1 VISGVSSSMKPRF
14 HYEGNGRGGIFRS
27 APWLCGWAIVLCVS
41 MVSSRAR
48 AAVELEPLEHTK
60 SGDPA
65 TPHAVDQRTGV
76 LETQDG
82 LTLRLNADLGSVRI
96 IPLEAGAAPAVRYTV
111 HIETDARAPQAQA
124 LLDKYVLRAKAT
136 PAGVEMEGALPPQ
149 AARAASSGAQF
160 WVQFE
165 IAVPAGY
172 SLDVKT
178 EAGDIE
184 TQDIGGTATLVTQ
197 GGNIRAGRI
206 GVSAMQNI
214 AHHMHDI
221 NAGDSIHGSSK
232 LRSEG
237 GHIQVLDV
245 AGNLNVFTGG
255 GHINVGNI
263 TGDAALR
270 SGGGHIRAGT
280 IGGRTDLDTDG
291 GNITVGHAGSF
302 VNVRTGGGQID
313 FGEVRGSVRAQTG
326 GGGIRIMYVAGPMEV
341 ESSGGSICLT
351 RVAGAVQAATAD
363 GSITAWINPSS
374 GPDSGPGGAPNNLP
388 VPVSAH
394 SGTVQ
399 LAGASQLAS
408 GNGDIVVF
416 LPRNLAASIDA
427 LVTKGGEHRIEA
439 DPALHL
445 TFQTEGSNSSGP
457 VHAIAML
464 NGGGIP
470 LKLRT
475 SAGKIRLEFLD
486 SDPTLRESRIR
497 EQQERLRVVEVA
509 QPTPPVP
516 PVPPQTQEQADSQR
530 DWLESW
536 LGKLE
541 VAVTGGLRED
551 ADDFRNRLTY
561 SPHPVYPEL
570 AQRVGIQGVVKLQVR
585 VAKDG
590 RVEVLKLLQGEPALA
605 DAAITAVKQWRGKPA
620 WINGKQVEVVS
631 TVTFNFQLN

>member
-1 VISGVSSSMKPRF
+1 MKASF
-14 HYEGNGRGGIFRS
+14 HYKGKFRSGNFRS
-27 APWLCGWAIVLCVS
+27 ATWLCGLAIIFCVS
-41 MVSSRAR
+41 AFAIRGR
-48 AAVELEPLEHTK
+48 AAVELEPFEHTK
-60 SGDPA
+60 AGEPV
-65 TPHAVDQRTGV
+65 TPHAFDQRTGV

-82 LTLRLNADLGSVRI
+82 LTLRLSTDLGSVHI
-96 IPLEAGAAPAVRYTV
+96 VTLEAGAAPSVRYTV
-111 HIETDARAPQAQA
+111 RIETDARASQAQA

-136 PAGVEMEGALPPQ
+136 GAGVELEGALPPQ
-149 AARAASSGAQF
+149 AVRAAASGAQF

-172 SLDVKT
+172 SLDVNT

-184 TQDIGGTATLVTQ
+184 TQDIGGTATLITQ
-197 GGNIRAGRI
+197 GGNIRTGRI
-206 GVSAMQNI
+206 GVSGLQNT
-214 AHHMHDI
+214 AHHMHDG
-221 NAGDSIHGSSK
+221 NAGNSARGSSK
-232 LRSEG
+232 LRTEG

-255 GHINVGNI
+255 GHINVGNV

-280 IGGRTDLDTDG
+280 IGGRADLDTDG

-313 FGEVRGSVRAQTG
+313 FGEVRGSVHAQTG

-363 GSITAWINPSS
+363 GTITAWINPSS
-374 GPDSGPGGAPNNLP
+374 GPDSGPGGAPNGLP
-388 VPVSAH
+388 GGASAH
-394 SGTVQ
+394 PVTVQ

-408 GNGDIVVF
+408 GNGDIIVF
-416 LPRNLAASIDA
+416 LPRNLAVNIDA
-427 LVTKGGEHRIEA
+427 VVAKGGEHRIEA

-445 TFQTEGSNSSGP
+445 SFQTAESSGAGP
-457 VHAIAML
+457 VHATGVL

-475 SAGKIRLEFLD
+475 SAGKIRLQFLD
-486 SDPTLRESRIR
+486 SDPSLRESRIR
-497 EQQERLRVVEVA
+497 EQQERLRVVDVA
-509 QPTPPVP
+509 QPTQPVS
-516 PVPPQTQEQADSQR
+516 PVQPQTQQQADSQR

-536 LGKLE
+536 MGKLE

-561 SPHPVYPEL
+561 SPHPTYPEL

-585 VAKDG
+585 VQKDG

>member
-1 VISGVSSSMKPRF
+1 MKSCF
-14 HYEGNGRGGIFRS
+14 HYKSKFRGGNFRS
-27 APWLCGWAIVLCVS
+27 AWWLCGLAILLCVS
-41 MVSSRAR
+41 TFSSRAW
-48 AAVELEPLEHTK
+48 AAVELESFEHTK
-60 SGDPA
+60 AGDPG
-65 TPHAVDQRTGV
+65 TPHAFDQRTGV
-76 LETQDG
+76 LDTQDG

-96 IPLEAGAAPAVRYTV
+96 VTLEAGAAPAVRYTV
-111 HIETDARAPQAQA
+111 HIETDARVPQAQA

-136 PAGVEMEGALPPQ
+136 PAGVEIDGALPPQ
-149 AARAASSGAQF
+149 AARVAASGAQF

-172 SLDVKT
+172 SLEVKT

-197 GGNIRAGRI
+197 GGNIRTGRI
-206 GVSAMQNI
+206 GVGGMQNV
-214 AHHMHDI
+214 AHHQHDA
-221 NAGDSIHGSSK
+221 NAVNFTRGTSK
-232 LRSEG
+232 LRTEG

-255 GHINVGNI
+255 GHINVGNV
-263 TGDAALR
+263 TGDGSLR

-280 IGGRTDLDTDG
+280 IGGRADLDTDG

-313 FGEVRGSVRAQTG
+313 FGEVRGSVHAQTG

-363 GSITAWINPSS
+363 GTITAWINPSS
-374 GPDSGPGGAPNNLP
+374 GPDGGPGGGGSNSLP
-388 VPVSAH
+388 GGASAH
-394 SGTVQ
+394 PTTVQ

-416 LPRNLAASIDA
+416 LPRNLAVNIDA
-427 LVTKGGEHRIEA
+427 QVSKGGEHRIEA

-445 TFQTEGSNSSGP
+445 SFQTTESNSGGP
-457 VHAIAML
+457 VHATGVL

-475 SAGKIRLEFLD
+475 SAGKIRLQFLD

-509 QPTPPVP
+509 QPAPPVSPEP
-516 PVPPQTQEQADSQR
+516 PKTQQQADSQR

-561 SPHPVYPEL
+561 SPHPAYPEL

-590 RVEVLKLLQGEPALA
+590 RVEVLKVLQGEPALA

-620 WINGKQVEVVS
+620 WMNGKQVEVVS